1 MTNELTIDND
11 GETFRISPS
20 TYYNCLRQ
28 INPAPYSAF
37 LTAPATI
44 STGGF
49 SICCSSPE
57 RFLKLFR
64 NGTLEAKPIKGT
76 VRRES
81 DPTLD
86 SIAKEKLHSSKEE
99 AENLMIVD
107 LLRNDLSRVCE
118 LGSVC
123 VPKLMRVESYA
134 NVHQLVSTV
143 SGQVRSNDEQA
154 IKAKSCNTHGSLSG
168 ASAVQCVKA
177 AFPGGSMTGA
187 PKIRSMRLLDKIEN
201 GPRGVYSGSLG
212 FFSINGSIDLN
223 IVIRTAVF
231 EKDLRS
237 GEEEG
242 EFPSRLTIGAGGA
255 ITHLSQPQLEVD
267 EVMLKAEPLLMA
279 AASANRAARTS
290 SCDKNSNASLS
301 TSMAV

>member
-1 MTNELTIDND
+1 MSVEL
-11 GETFRISPS
+11 
-20 TYYNCLRQ
+20 Q
-28 INPAPYSAF
+28 
-37 LTAPATI
+37 
-44 STGGF
+44 
-49 SICCSSPE
+49 
-57 RFLKLFR
+57 
-64 NGTLEAKPIKGT
+64 
-76 VRRES
+76 
-81 DPTLD
+81 
-86 SIAKEKLHSSKEE
+86 
-99 AENLMIVD
+99 
-107 LLRNDLSRVCE
+107 
-118 LGSVC
+118 
-123 VPKLMRVESYA
+123 
-134 NVHQLVSTV
+134 
-143 SGQVRSNDEQA
+143 
-154 IKAKSCNTHGSLSG
+154 
-168 ASAVQCVKA
+168 
-177 AFPGGSMTGA
+177 GA

-231 EKDLRS
+231 EKDLHS